1 MLSCLGGCF
10 EPCNHHLPEV
20 YPQNNQ
26 ISVHLNEFL
35 KDGYRLSA
43 EAVEVRFPHV
53 DGSRLIHQGSVG
65 ITDGYTKLIIMTGI
79 LVIAHS
85 LEAQPTYLW
94 ECLKVG
100 DPETL
105 LDLTIGKCKKNP
117 SHSQLISLN
126 QNLNQFQNSAMGG
139 MYCYG
144 FFLNAERPDCQ
155 PKTCLSVSAAQELPR
170 EDLGRDDVA
179 RVLKTFRHV
188 RCSYTHY
195 GNPSFHHLHALRF

>member
-117 SHSQLISLN
+117 SHSQFDIIESVQKFSNGPIVTPKPVCQSL
-126 QNLNQFQNSAMGG
+126 QLRSCHGKILAEMMLPVCSRPFG
-139 MYCYG
+139 MCGAATPITGTLHSITCMPCDSKLRLMEFCYYP
-144 FFLNAERPDCQ
+144 LSCQ
-155 PKTCLSVSAAQELPR
+155 L
-170 EDLGRDDVA
+170 
-179 RVLKTFRHV
+179 
-188 RCSYTHY
+188 
-195 GNPSFHHLHALRF
+195 